1 MFTNKKA
8 IYNTV
13 NCGGFQKRKQDFQ
26 NSFHKTEKIK
36 KPKKSNFELMKMGDT
51 EKPKEKNSPW
61 IEKYR
66 PKLFNEIVGNE
77 GR

>member
-1 MFTNKKA
+1 MAGFKKENK
-8 IYNTV
+8 NFRTV
-13 NCGGFQKRKQDFQ
+13 
-26 NSFHKTEKIK
+26 FHKTKKIK
-36 KPKKSNFELMKMGDT
+36 ELKKINFKLTKMGDT

-77 GR
+77 GRYYLHITLFEFS

>member
-1 MFTNKKA
+1 
-8 IYNTV
+8 
-13 NCGGFQKRKQDFQ
+13 
-26 NSFHKTEKIK
+26 
-36 KPKKSNFELMKMGDT
+36 MKMGDT

-77 GR
+77 GRQYLQNII

>member
-1 MFTNKKA
+1 MWRVSKKKTRLSEQ
-8 IYNTV
+8 IFN
-13 NCGGFQKRKQDFQ
+13 
-26 NSFHKTEKIK
+26 KTEKIK

>member
-1 MFTNKKA
+1 
-8 IYNTV
+8 
-13 NCGGFQKRKQDFQ
+13 
-26 NSFHKTEKIK
+26 
-36 KPKKSNFELMKMGDT
+36 MKMGDT

-77 GR
+77 GRQQNSKLFEFS

>member
-1 MFTNKKA
+1 
-8 IYNTV
+8 
-13 NCGGFQKRKQDFQ
+13 
-26 NSFHKTEKIK
+26 
-36 KPKKSNFELMKMGDT
+36 MGDT

-77 GR
+77 GSANLHITLFEFS